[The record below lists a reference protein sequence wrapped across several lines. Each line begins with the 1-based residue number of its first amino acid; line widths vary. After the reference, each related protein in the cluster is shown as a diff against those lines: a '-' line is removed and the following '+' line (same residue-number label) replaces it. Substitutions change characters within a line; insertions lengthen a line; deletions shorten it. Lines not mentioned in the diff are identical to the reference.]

1 MRIHLAI
8 NIKGYKADST
18 LQSSNSTSGNL
29 LQGNNFSRG
38 KSHLCKDVQSS
49 PIHKKRISPIHKLLS
64 HVQLFVTPW
73 TVARQDP
80 LSMGILQAR
89 ILEWVAS
96 SFSRESSQPR
106 NWTQVSCIANRF
118 FTIWATREAHKKR
131 RLETIHI
138 TTTGEMT
145 EQIVTHYHNKY
156 SIAVSMTN
164 IHTKPILR
172 NELVNLTFSDRQQTG
187 KSYLFHA
194 RPSKSWS
201 EIGSS
206 GSEDKETE
214 AQGVGEMESR
224 GLVPFLPGEEL
235 EVETGSL

>member
-106 NWTQVSCIANRF
+106 NWTQVSCIVSRF
-118 FTIWATREAHKKR
+118 FTIWATRED
-131 RLETIHI
+131 
-138 TTTGEMT
+138 G
-145 EQIVTHYHNKY
+145 
-156 SIAVSMTN
+156 
-164 IHTKPILR
+164 
-172 NELVNLTFSDRQQTG
+172 LTDS
-187 KSYLFHA
+187 L
-194 RPSKSWS
+194 SKSVCLLNIQCS
-201 EIGSS
+201 VLLNLIVLGERAF
-206 GSEDKETE
+206 KE
-214 AQGVGEMESR
+214 AKWGHVG
-224 GLVPFLPGEEL
+224 GL
-235 EVETGSL
+235 